1 MTSANTE
8 RLRTLAAFLRSQAWL
23 TDQRPHAAGPGDVHL
38 NHEEALLAADA
49 IEELLTLTVGR
60 VVER

>member
-1 MTSANTE
+1 MTCANSE
-8 RLRTLAAFLRSQAWL
+8 RLRVLAAFLRSQAWL
-23 TDQRPHAAGPGDVHL
+23 TDKRPHESGPGDVHL

-49 IEELLTLTVGR
+49 IEELLALTVGR